1 MRHCG
6 LRPRHVAIALALLV
20 GVLPALVAC
29 MDVLRAPGEALR
41 ALADPTLWTRVG
53 TSAVLTLA
61 ALALAAPLA
70 CALGWLCA
78 RTDLPG
84 ARWLAPL
91 SLLPLFLPP
100 LVHALTWAG
109 ELGLR
114 GPFGIVIVH
123 AVAAMPLIVVCVM
136 RSLETLDRARF
147 ECARLVGGLPFV
159 LREELRQALPGAAG
173 GSALAAALILGDFA
187 VADFLT
193 SVGPKVTV
201 AADSLYAHH
210 VASRPAGAAA
220 AALPTSVLAVLGL
233 VSALRFARQVLGTVG
248 GRFHRAPR
256 IALGRAR
263 LPLGV
268 AASIAVGAVALTPFA
283 LLAWRAGSFELVVA
297 CVRGLAPAIGFTL
310 ATSAAAA
317 TCMTALAL
325 GLVLDTDVT
334 GRAPRRGWLT
344 VLLFLPLLVPALTYG
359 IGLVRVWNRPWL
371 DAIYLGPTIVV
382 LAAAGRFLVLALLPL
397 QDTRDRVD
405 RRLLE
410 TAALAGAG
418 AGARA
423 RHVLLPLL
431 TRASLVSWCVGFG
444 FAMREMDALL
454 MLRAGQRALG
464 FKLYSSVVF
473 ARDAELAAM
482 ALIQALTSALPFLLF
497 LAASTLRKADR

>member
-1 MRHCG
+1 MKRRR
-6 LRPRHVAIALALLV
+6 LRARHVVIALALCV
-20 GVLPALVAC
+20 GALPTLVAGL
-29 MDVLRAPGEALR
+29 DVLRAPGEALR
-41 ALADPTLWTRVG
+41 ALVDPTLWTRVL
-53 TSAVLTLA
+53 SSVALTA
-61 ALALAAPLA
+61 GALALAAPLA
-70 CALGWLCA
+70 CALGWLFA

-114 GPFGIVIVH
+114 GPSGIVVVH
-123 AVAAMPLIVVCVM
+123 AVAVLPLIIVCVM

-147 ECARLVGGLPFV
+147 EAARLIGGLGFV
-159 LREELRQALPGAAG
+159 LREELRQALPGAIG

-210 VASRPAGAAA
+210 VASRPAAAAA
-220 AALPTSVLAVLGL
+220 AALPTSALAVLGL
-233 VSALRFARQVLGTVG
+233 VLALRFARQVVGTVG

-263 LPLGV
+263 IALG
-268 AASIAVGAVALTPFA
+268 AAAFATVGAVALSPFA
-283 LLAWRAGSFELVVA
+283 LLAWRAGSFELVA
-297 CVRGLAPAIGFTL
+297 AIGRDLAPAIGFTL
-310 ATSAAAA
+310 WTSAAAA
-317 TCMTALAL
+317 TLMTALAL
-325 GLVLDTDVT
+325 GLVLDTEVT
-334 GRAPRRGWLT
+334 RPAPRRASLS
-344 VLLFLPLLVPALTYG
+344 VLLFVPLLVPALTYG
-359 IGLVRVWNRPWL
+359 IGLVRIWNRPWL
-371 DAIYLGPTIVV
+371 DAVYLGPTIVV

-410 TAALAGAG
+410 TAALAGARP
-418 AGARA
+418 GARA
-423 RHVLLPLL
+423 WYVLLPLL
-431 TRASLVSWCVGFG
+431 ARASLVAWCVGFG

-473 ARDAELAAM
+473 ARDSELAAM

-497 LAASTLRKADR
+497 LVLTTVRRADR